1 LSRGKRPPSGDK
13 GAEDISVS
21 SVQAV
26 SETAQTLAAR
36 REEIAHDWADL
47 PLFTTTYGGQ
57 RDDAVAIRLVE
68 ALVELAQSGR
78 ADDFQAPGFAAVR
91 QVLARVT
98 SDRLRFGGD
107 AQQVIDE
114 IGQLQQPLT
123 ALFDGQ
129 PLDGQPLDGQPL
141 DGHPDAT
148 VPATLLAVTELIGS
162 LRVAAVVALLGESD
176 EVVARQRQ
184 ELMEISTPVIRLWE
198 GIVAVPRIGTLAS
211 MRSQVVM
218 ESLLSGIVD
227 EQAVVAILDITGV
240 PMVDTLVAQHLM
252 KTAMAV
258 QLMGAE
264 CVISGIR
271 PQIAQT
277 IVHLGI
283 DLREITTR
291 ATLSDA
297 LKYGLAR
304 TGVSLGADG

>member
-1 LSRGKRPPSGDK
+1 
-13 GAEDISVS
+13 VS
-21 SVQAV
+21 SVQATA
-26 SETAQTLAAR
+26 EAAQTLAAR
-36 REEIAHDWADL
+36 RDEIARGWADL
-47 PLFTTTYGGQ
+47 PLFTTVYGGQ
-57 RDDAVAIRLVE
+57 RDDAVAAATRLVE
-68 ALVELAQSGR
+68 AVASLAESGR
-78 ADDFQAPGFAAVR
+78 TEDYQAPGFAAIR
-91 QVLARVT
+91 DELSRIT
-98 SDRLRFGGD
+98 SDRLRTGGD
-107 AQQVIDE
+107 LQQVVDE
-114 IGQLQQPLT
+114 IGQLRDPLT
-123 ALFDGQ
+123 AIF
-129 PLDGQPLDGQPL
+129 
-141 DGHPDAT
+141 DGHPGATT
-148 VPATLLAVTELIGS
+148 VPAALVAVTELIGTV
-162 LRVAAVVALLGESD
+162 RVAAVVAILGESD

-198 GIVAVPRIGTLAS
+198 GIVAVPLIGTLDS
-211 MRSQVVM
+211 VRSQVVM

-227 EQAVVAILDITGV
+227 EQAAVAILDITGV

-304 TGVSLGADG
+304 TGVTLGVNG

>member
-1 LSRGKRPPSGDK
+1 
-13 GAEDISVS
+13 VS
-21 SVQAV
+21 SVQATA
-26 SETAQTLAAR
+26 EAAQTLAAR
-36 REEIAHDWADL
+36 RDEIARGWADL
-47 PLFTTTYGGQ
+47 PLFTTVYGGQ
-57 RDDAVAIRLVE
+57 RDDAVAAASRLLE
-68 ALVELAQSGR
+68 ALVGLAESGR
-78 ADDFQAPGFAAVR
+78 TEDYQAPGFGAIR
-91 QVLARVT
+91 EELSRIT
-98 SDRLRFGGD
+98 SDRLRTGGD
-107 AQQVIDE
+107 LQQVVDE
-114 IGQLQQPLT
+114 IGQLRDPLT
-123 ALFDGQ
+123 AIF
-129 PLDGQPLDGQPL
+129 
-141 DGHPDAT
+141 DGHPGATT
-148 VPATLLAVTELIGS
+148 VPAALIAVTELIGTV
-162 LRVAAVVALLGESD
+162 RVAAVVTLLGESD

-198 GIVAVPRIGTLAS
+198 GIVAVPLIGTLDS

-218 ESLLSGIVD
+218 ESLLAGIVD
-227 EQAVVAILDITGV
+227 EQAAVAILDITGV

-304 TGVSLGADG
+304 TGVTLGVNG

>member
-1 LSRGKRPPSGDK
+1 LSRGKRLAVRT
-13 GAEDISVS
+13 GAEDIGVS
-21 SVQAV
+21 SEQAAAEV
-26 SETAQTLAAR
+26 AETLAAR
-36 REEIAHDWADL
+36 QDEIVRGWADL
-47 PLFTTTYGGQ
+47 PLFTTVYGGQ
-57 RDDAVAIRLVE
+57 RDESMAEAGRLLA
-68 ALVELAQSGR
+68 ALVELAGSGR
-78 ADDFQAPGFAAVR
+78 TDDFRAPGFAAVR
-91 QVLARVT
+91 EVLSRITSERLRSGGDLQQVL
-98 SDRLRFGGD
+98 
-107 AQQVIDE
+107 DE
-114 IGQLQQPLT
+114 IGQLRQPVT
-123 ALFDGQ
+123 AIF
-129 PLDGQPLDGQPL
+129 
-141 DGHPDAT
+141 DGHPGADT
-148 VPATLLAVTELIGS
+148 VPAELVAMTELIGS
-162 LRVAAVVALLGESD
+162 LRVVAVVVLLGESD
-176 EVVARQRQ
+176 EVVARQRM

-198 GIVAVPRIGTLAS
+198 GIVAVPLIGTLDS
-211 MRSQVVM
+211 VRSQVVM

-227 EQAVVAILDITGV
+227 EQAAVAILDITGV

-304 TGVSLGADG
+304 TGVALGASS